1 MGPLHTIPHLPG
13 LGLVLLGFIGNASIS
28 ALDHISNVKLI
39 GQYAGNCGV
48 FPKGAGFALWL
59 LIPQTVETLI
69 FRGIRDAAFIEQ
81 PGDGGFSISLGEEGK
96 YFPDHCR
103 GLLVNKEAASL
114 LRVLFIAIGCES
126 ADMKAAF
133 AAAGQHSP
141 DIFRHILQIPFIDKA
156 VDLAGLFV
164 PLV

>member
-1 MGPLHTIPHLPG
+1 M
-13 LGLVLLGFIGNASIS
+13 
-28 ALDHISNVKLI
+28 
-39 GQYAGNCGV
+39 
-48 FPKGAGFALWL
+48 
-59 LIPQTVETLI
+59 ETLI

-103 GLLVNKEAASL
+103 GLFVNKEAASL

-141 DIFRHILQIPFIDKA
+141 DIFRHILQIPLFIDKA